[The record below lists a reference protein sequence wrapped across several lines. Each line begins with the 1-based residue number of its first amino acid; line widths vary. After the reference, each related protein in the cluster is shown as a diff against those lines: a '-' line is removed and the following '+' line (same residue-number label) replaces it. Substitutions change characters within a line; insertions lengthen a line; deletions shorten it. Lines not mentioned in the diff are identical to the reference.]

1 MSIWETRMINKKMVQ
16 KVADLAR
23 LQLSPSQVNTTEDQF
38 NKILS
43 YFNELQK
50 VNTDGVLPMV
60 TPHDLTNNLRE
71 DVVEKN
77 LSVDDLLRNAPD
89 VKNFLFKVPPVV

>member
-1 MSIWETRMINKKMVQ
+1 MINKEIVQ

-23 LQLSPSQVNTTEDQF
+23 LQLSSSEVNNTEIQF

-43 YFNELQK
+43 YFNELQR

-60 TPHDLTNNLRE
+60 TPHDLTAALRE
-71 DVVEKN
+71 DVVKKEI
-77 LSVDDLLRNAPD
+77 SVEELLKNAPD